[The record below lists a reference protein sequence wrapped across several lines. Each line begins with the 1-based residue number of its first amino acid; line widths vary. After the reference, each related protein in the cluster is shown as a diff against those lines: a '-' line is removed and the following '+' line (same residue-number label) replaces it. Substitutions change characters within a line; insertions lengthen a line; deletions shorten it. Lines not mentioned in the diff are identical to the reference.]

1 MGLFVT
7 SVIYTFGFFFD
18 LGWLLVVCTYSYVF
32 FYAISLG
39 AIPFILVTEIFP
51 TKGKSNGK
59 KKQKRERERGKER
72 KLNISKQSCR
82 IGIIFCTDFQLG
94 L

>member
-59 KKQKRERERGKER
+59 KKQKRERERERERER
-72 KLNISKQSCR
+72 KRKETKYIKTKLSHWHH
-82 IGIIFCTDFQLG
+82 L
-94 L
+94 LH